1 MKYFI
6 KKLVTLIITL
16 LLISLLTF
24 TAFSVI
30 PGDAALARL
39 GDDATE
45 EQIEAFR
52 EEMGLND
59 PLPVRYVDW
68 LSGAVRGDFGASYY
82 YDNMTVGELLSDR
95 LPVTVM
101 LAVISL
107 LMILICSVPL
117 GLLCARGAGGVLDH
131 AVNQILQTVMAVPSF
146 FLGILL
152 TYAFGLVLHWFQP
165 GQFVEPSES
174 FFGAASYLV
183 FPALAV
189 ALPKIAMVVKF
200 LRNAVLSE
208 LSKDY
213 VRTAKSRGNSSR
225 RILYVHVLK
234 NAMIPVITFTAMVVA
249 EILAGSIIVEQVFS
263 VPGVGRLLISSIFNR
278 DYPVV
283 QAIVMYITLVVVAV
297 NFLVDFMYQLLDP
310 RVRTSYAE
318 EKDVK
323 KKRNWNLIIGL
334 AITLFFLAG
343 AVIGQFWTPYPPT
356 QMDSLHVN
364 LAPCLA
370 HPMGTDN
377 FGRDIFSRVMNGSGN
392 TFFVAVCTVLIG
404 GVIGTAAGA
413 LTGYYGGVLDNVLMR
428 VGDMIMSFPSVL
440 LALIFISLLGP
451 GKYNIILALGIIF
464 IPVFA

>member
-52 EEMGLND
+52 EEMGLNA

-82 YDNMTVGELLSDR
+82 YDNMTVGELLSER

-310 RVRTSYAE
+310 RVRTS
-318 EKDVK
+318 
-323 KKRNWNLIIGL
+323 
-334 AITLFFLAG
+334 
-343 AVIGQFWTPYPPT
+343 
-356 QMDSLHVN
+356 
-364 LAPCLA
+364 
-370 HPMGTDN
+370 
-377 FGRDIFSRVMNGSGN
+377 
-392 TFFVAVCTVLIG
+392 
-404 GVIGTAAGA
+404 
-413 LTGYYGGVLDNVLMR
+413 
-428 VGDMIMSFPSVL
+428 
-440 LALIFISLLGP
+440 
-451 GKYNIILALGIIF
+451 
-464 IPVFA
+464 

>member
-68 LSGAVRGDFGASYY
+68 LSGAVRGDVGASYY

-310 RVRTSYAE
+310 RVKTS
-318 EKDVK
+318 
-323 KKRNWNLIIGL
+323 
-334 AITLFFLAG
+334 
-343 AVIGQFWTPYPPT
+343 
-356 QMDSLHVN
+356 
-364 LAPCLA
+364 
-370 HPMGTDN
+370 
-377 FGRDIFSRVMNGSGN
+377 
-392 TFFVAVCTVLIG
+392 
-404 GVIGTAAGA
+404 
-413 LTGYYGGVLDNVLMR
+413 
-428 VGDMIMSFPSVL
+428 
-440 LALIFISLLGP
+440 
-451 GKYNIILALGIIF
+451 
-464 IPVFA
+464 

>member
-30 PGDAALARL
+30 PGDAALVRL

-59 PLPVRYVDW
+59 SLPVRYVNW
-68 LSGAVRGDFGASYY
+68 LSGTVRGDFGKSYY
-82 YDNMTVGELLSDR
+82 YDNMTVSELLADR

-107 LMILICSVPL
+107 LMILVCSVPL

-131 AVNQILQTVMAVPSF
+131 LVNQILQTVMAVPSF

-165 GQFVEPSES
+165 GQFIEPSES
-174 FFGAASYLV
+174 FWGAVSYLV
-183 FPALAV
+183 FPAMAV

-208 LSKDY
+208 MSRDY
-213 VRTAKSRGNSSR
+213 VRTARSRGNSSR

-283 QAIVMYITLVVVAV
+283 QAVVMYITLVVVAV
-297 NFLVDFMYQLLDP
+297 NFLVDFMYQLLDS
-310 RVRTSYAE
+310 RVRTS
-318 EKDVK
+318 
-323 KKRNWNLIIGL
+323 
-334 AITLFFLAG
+334 
-343 AVIGQFWTPYPPT
+343 
-356 QMDSLHVN
+356 
-364 LAPCLA
+364 
-370 HPMGTDN
+370 
-377 FGRDIFSRVMNGSGN
+377 
-392 TFFVAVCTVLIG
+392 
-404 GVIGTAAGA
+404 
-413 LTGYYGGVLDNVLMR
+413 
-428 VGDMIMSFPSVL
+428 
-440 LALIFISLLGP
+440 
-451 GKYNIILALGIIF
+451 
-464 IPVFA
+464 

>member
-52 EEMGLND
+52 EEMGLNA

-68 LSGAVRGDFGASYY
+68 LSGAVTRDFGASYY
-82 YDNMTVGELLSDR
+82 DDNMTVGELLTDR

-310 RVRTSYAE
+310 RVRTS
-318 EKDVK
+318 
-323 KKRNWNLIIGL
+323 
-334 AITLFFLAG
+334 
-343 AVIGQFWTPYPPT
+343 
-356 QMDSLHVN
+356 
-364 LAPCLA
+364 
-370 HPMGTDN
+370 
-377 FGRDIFSRVMNGSGN
+377 
-392 TFFVAVCTVLIG
+392 
-404 GVIGTAAGA
+404 
-413 LTGYYGGVLDNVLMR
+413 
-428 VGDMIMSFPSVL
+428 
-440 LALIFISLLGP
+440 
-451 GKYNIILALGIIF
+451 
-464 IPVFA
+464 